1 MKRIYLVLA
10 LLIVG
15 FGIKAKAD
23 EGMWLPHLIQGQ
35 TYDEMVRLGVKLT
48 PEQIY
53 DVNNSSLK
61 DAIVRLGG
69 GFCTGEVISSQGL
82 ILTNHH
88 CGFNAIQSLS
98 SAGEKNYL
106 ERGFWAKTKKEELAA
121 GFSVSFLQKIEDVT
135 KEVTEGLTED
145 MSLQDRSTKI
155 QKRMSAIQKEYADEK
170 AHISAQVKVFFEGNN
185 YYVFIYQ
192 TFPDVRLV
200 GTPPQSLGKFGG
212 ETDNWMWPRHTCDF
226 SMFRVYAN
234 ENNEPAEYSEDNVPY
249 TPKHHL
255 PVSTKGV
262 KEGDFAMIFGYPGS
276 TDRYLT
282 SYGIN
287 FATETEFPARVKVRR
302 EKLDIYEKYMS
313 MNEENKLKY
322 ASKYAGVSNYWKNF
336 MGQTRGLKRLKIAD
350 RKKAEEIAFNKWAN
364 ATPERK
370 ALYGNVISLY
380 EEGFKTL
387 HENKMSQVYIVEEAI
402 IGIESLLY
410 AYRFSGLTNPKLT
423 DEELASMA
431 EGLKDKVDG
440 HYKDYIKDLD
450 QEVCAAMLKHYS
462 NDIPT
467 SQQPAE
473 FLKMV
478 AKYKGDFDKMAA
490 AIFKKSIFVDKEK
503 TNAFL
508 NNVKVKKLKKDPMYK
523 LMAMFINHYRTAVV
537 PAVMA
542 SNESLEKAKRLYV
555 KGLMEMNPNKAYS
568 SDANSTMRLT
578 YGSIKDYYPADAVH
592 YDYFTTMDGV
602 LEKYVPGDIEFDLPE
617 RFVELAKSRTYGDY
631 ADKDG
636 ELHVCFLSNNDITGG
651 NSGSPVINA
660 EGHLIGTA
668 FDGNW
673 EAMSGDIAF
682 EPELQR
688 TISVDIRYTLWVIDV
703 YAGAGH
709 LVEEMT
715 VIK

>member
-1 MKRIYLVLA
+1 MKKIYLLLA
-10 LLIVG
+10 LLVVG

-35 TYDEMVRLGVKLT
+35 TYEEMVRLGVKLT

-61 DAIVRLGG
+61 DAIVRLGP
-69 GFCTGEVISSQGL
+69 GFCTGEIISSQGL
-82 ILTNHH
+82 MLTNHH
-88 CGFNAIQSLS
+88 CGFGSIQKLS

-106 ERGFWAKTKKEELAA
+106 ERGFWAKEKKDELSA
-121 GFSVSFLQKIEDVT
+121 GFSVSFLQRIEDVT
-135 KEVTEGLTED
+135 EEVTEGLTE
-145 MSLQDRSTKI
+145 SLTLAERSDKI
-155 QKRMSAIQKEYADEK
+155 QKRMTSIQKEYADEK

-226 SMFRVYAN
+226 SMFRIYADKD
-234 ENNEPAEYSEDNVPY
+234 NNPAEYNDDNVPY
-249 TPKHHL
+249 KPKHHL
-255 PVSTKGV
+255 PVSMKGV
-262 KEGDFAMIFGYPGS
+262 KDGDFAMIFGYPGS

-282 SYGIN
+282 SYGVN

-302 EKLDIYEKYMS
+302 EKLDIYEKYMTI
-313 MNEENKLKY
+313 NEANKLKY

-336 MGQTRGLKRLKIAD
+336 MGQTRGLKRLNIAD
-350 RKKAEEIAFNKWAN
+350 RKKAEETAFNKWAN
-364 ATPERK
+364 ETPERK
-370 ALYGNVISLY
+370 AMYGNVISLY
-380 EEGFKTL
+380 EEGFNSL
-387 HENKMSQVYIVEEAI
+387 HKSKMSQVYIVEEAV
-402 IGIESLLY
+402 IGIEALLY
-410 AYRFSGLTNPKLT
+410 AYRFGGLN
-423 DEELASMA
+423 A
-431 EGLKDKVDG
+431 EMSEDDMKAAVKGLKSKVDE

-450 QEVCAAMLKHYS
+450 QEVCAAMLRFYY
-462 NDIPT
+462 NDIPKD
-467 SQQPAE
+467 QQPAD

-478 AKYKGDFDKMAA
+478 AKYKGNFDKMAA
-490 AIFKKSIFVDKEK
+490 AIYKKSIFVDKDK
-503 TNAFL
+503 TLSFL
-508 NNVKVKKLKKDPMYK
+508 NKVNVKKMRKDPMYK
-523 LMAMFINHYRTAVV
+523 VMAMFIDHYRQVVV
-537 PAVMA
+537 PGIMA
-542 SNESLEKAKRLYV
+542 SSESLEKAKRLYV
-555 KGLMEMNPNKAYS
+555 KGLMEMNADKAYS
-568 SDANSTMRLT
+568 SDANSTMRMT

-592 YDYFTTMDGV
+592 YDYFTTMNGV

-703 YAGAGH
+703 FANAGH
-709 LVEEMT
+709 LVDEMT
-715 VIK
+715 LIK